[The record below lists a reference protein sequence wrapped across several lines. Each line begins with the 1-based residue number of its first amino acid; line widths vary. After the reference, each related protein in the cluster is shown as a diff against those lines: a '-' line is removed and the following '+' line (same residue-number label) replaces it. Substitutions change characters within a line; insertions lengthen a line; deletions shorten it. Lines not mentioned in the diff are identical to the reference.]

1 MTQIWYYKNYHCSRK
16 WGKKV
21 IYYSCTI
28 VIGFFQSSYTGI
40 ERNNSYQ
47 IPVGIVSGIPPRGF
61 AILNIDIIP
70 ITASKYYFSLDVYW
84 IIAEV

>member
-1 MTQIWYYKNYHCSRK
+1 MYVFLQLNSGNKCVHVYSNYF
-16 WGKKV
+16 
-21 IYYSCTI
+21 ILCTI

-40 ERNNSYQ
+40 EWHNSYQ

-70 ITASKYYFSLDVYW
+70 ITASKYYFSLDVY
-84 IIAEV
+84 

>member
-1 MTQIWYYKNYHCSRK
+1 MYVFLQLNSGSICVHVYSNYF
-16 WGKKV
+16 
-21 IYYSCTI
+21 ILCTI

-70 ITASKYYFSLDVYW
+70 ITASKYYFSLNVY
-84 IIAEV
+84 